1 MKKSILLL
9 LYLCFANM
17 LSYAQNNRA
26 SQYVNNIVDIDQ
38 DEFGFIIGAEKNQI
52 YFILADQSSE
62 PERTENLNVHFLGI
76 TKSYSAT
83 PIRTFLFGQS
93 RLYLYTTIV
102 DVKINW
108 VPNKYDSYKNSSSPY
123 YSYIDDRQPKKSWFV
138 NSTTFQI
145 NNIFSTQ
152 EIQLKT
158 TKGNVFK
165 RGMPIVDDKN
175 SIVGIIA
182 ERQDET
188 NQSIVLKTIDM
199 RAIEEKFF
207 SFSNCRYF
215 QLLQQGQP
223 TIRCKTDQ
231 LAASQ
236 QKFQIEKARR
246 DNQIYRIMIGPT
258 LTGLYTLASS
268 NNAGGDMPG
277 GINGALGLILTTAPD
292 KGKIRFVMKPR
303 ITLSKLN
310 VPSNLTPN
318 SPIGFQVKSFN
329 WHTYEVP
336 LMLEFLFSRNQGGN
350 TYWGLGYSLGYQ
362 DDVNYRYV
370 TNKQSSQSASAGSTA
385 GISQKFLANIGI
397 EGSKIRFDFFIAY
410 QFSTWHDSNTYN
422 TYTIE
427 NQRVYPFEGISSKY
441 GLIGIDLSYRIS
453 GQWGLKSVR

>member
-1 MKKSILLL
+1 MKKFVCLL
-9 LYLCFANM
+9 LYFCFVIK
-17 LSYAQNNRA
+17 LLYAQTNR
-26 SQYVNNIVDIDQ
+26 SNQYVNNIVDIAQ
-38 DEFGFIIGAEKNQI
+38 DEFGFIIGAEKDQI
-52 YFILADQSSE
+52 YFILANQSSE
-62 PERTENLNVHFLGI
+62 PERTENLDVHFFGI
-76 TKSYSAT
+76 LKSYSAT

-93 RLYLYTTIV
+93 RLYLYMAVV

-123 YSYIDDRQPKKSWFV
+123 YSFIDDRQPKKSWFV
-138 NSTTFQI
+138 NSTPFQI
-145 NNIFSTQ
+145 NNTISTQ

-182 ERQDET
+182 ELQDET

-199 RAIEEKFF
+199 QAIEEKFF
-207 SFSNCRYF
+207 SFSNCKYF

-223 TIRCKTDQ
+223 TTRCKADQ
-231 LAASQ
+231 LAAIQ
-236 QKFQIEKARR
+236 QKSQIEKARR
-246 DNQIYRIMIGPT
+246 NNQLYRIMIGPT

-268 NNAGGDMPG
+268 NNAGGNMPG
-277 GINGALGLILTTAPD
+277 GFDGALGLTFTTAPD
-292 KGKIRFVMKPR
+292 KGKVRFVMKPR

-336 LMLEFLFSRNQGGN
+336 LMAEFLFSRNQGGN
-350 TYWGLGYSLGYQ
+350 TYWGLGYSPGYQ
-362 DDVNYRYV
+362 DDVNYNYV
-370 TNKQSSQSASAGSTA
+370 TNKQSSKSASAGSTA

-410 QFSTWHDSNTYN
+410 NFSTWHDSNTYN

-427 NQRVYPFEGISSKY
+427 NQKVYPFEGISSKY
-441 GLIGIDLSYRIS
+441 GLFGIDLTYRLS
-453 GQWGLKSVR
+453 GQWGLKSVK